1 MILVFL
7 FHYNYFII
15 ISLNKHFKG
24 FFIFHCVM
32 SHWPK
37 FSSIFSRNVLV
48 MNWKS
53 EDVHYVLIIYINSLF
68 RKNKF
73 MLSLML
79 TKNWEFA
86 EFVEYIKSLVDFLNH
101 AILSF
106 PQIVLLGHFI
116 KHKPSI
122 SEEFLEL
129 LPTKKNLFRIH

>member
-1 MILVFL
+1 
-7 FHYNYFII
+7 
-15 ISLNKHFKG
+15 
-24 FFIFHCVM
+24 M

-86 EFVEYIKSLVDFLNH
+86 EFVEYIKSLVDFLFH

-106 PQIVLLGHFI
+106 PQKYFAGTLHQA
-116 KHKPSI
+116 
-122 SEEFLEL
+122 
-129 LPTKKNLFRIH
+129 